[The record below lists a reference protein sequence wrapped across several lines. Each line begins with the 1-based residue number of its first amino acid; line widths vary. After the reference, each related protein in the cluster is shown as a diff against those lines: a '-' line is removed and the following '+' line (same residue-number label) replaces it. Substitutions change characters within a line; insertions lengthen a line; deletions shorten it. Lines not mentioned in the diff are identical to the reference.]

1 MTKEY
6 YYTNDFGIEKMIAI
20 QPPEDGKYSFS
31 IFEMTHGEWCGSGR
45 MTCEELAK
53 YFTHYGIDI
62 ADLDGQ
68 EIEQ

>member
-1 MTKEY
+1 MKEFIFPVSEEY
-6 YYTNDFGIEKMIAI
+6 YYTNDFGIKKMIAI
-20 QPPEDGKYSFS
+20 LS

-45 MTCEELAK
+45 MTYEELAK
-53 YFTHYGIDI
+53 FFTHYSIDI